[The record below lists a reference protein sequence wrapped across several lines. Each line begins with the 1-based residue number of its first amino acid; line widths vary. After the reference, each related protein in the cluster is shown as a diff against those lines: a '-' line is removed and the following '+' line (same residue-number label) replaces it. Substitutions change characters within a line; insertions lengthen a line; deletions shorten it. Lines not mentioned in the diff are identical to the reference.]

1 MTNYQEGILGS
12 AKIKE
17 MITEGFLVKDYL
29 NLEEQ
34 LQPAGFDLTIKRIQ
48 RPMTSGMIKKN
59 SKILPDMVDIMPLD
73 IMRLKDGK
81 DIEGGETLFGWFLPQ
96 GSYLAFINEEI
107 NLPKGIASICIQ
119 RSSLA
124 RSSTFHPT
132 SFWDPGYNGKGTV
145 ALLVDNECGMY
156 LEKDARAVQMIFYTV
171 VGEAFEYNGNYQKE
185 NI

>member
-1 MTNYQEGILGS
+1 MFNGGILGS
-12 AKIKE
+12 ETIRKL
-17 MITEGFLVKDYL
+17 ITEQGLIKDYI
-29 NLEEQ
+29 NLDEQ

-48 RPMTSGMIKKN
+48 KPMSSAVIKKN

-81 DIEGGETLFGWFLPQ
+81 DIEGGESLFGWYLPK
-96 GSYLAFINEEI
+96 GFYLGFINEEI

-145 ALLVDNECGMY
+145 GILVDNECGMY